1 MDKKINRGLEIQKVF
16 ALKEHVGSSWKN
28 NLKNKPVGSSPH
40 IIGNR
45 GDKRLGDYNTY
56 NLVWTN
62 PDTGEV
68 ISKFV
73 SVKPYN
79 ELFMKDIKLLSDK
92 DIENLKIAL
101 NDLKLGYVF
110 DDNDERVLKDRYDTS
125 THCLNSNRNIIK
137 ASQDCYLAY
146 SKFISSANILTYK
159 VYKPEKDSYGEWY
172 CRVEVSR
179 CYGHNL
185 GKESYDDKNSHRTK
199 NSLGFLFVSVLGH
212 DRDVA
217 EFEKLFSD
225 GYLRLIE
232 K

>member
-1 MDKKINRGLEIQKVF
+1 MDRKINKGLGIQKVF

-28 NLKNKPVGSSPH
+28 NLKNKPTGSSPH
-40 IIGNR
+40 VIGNR

-73 SVKPYN
+73 SVKPYYKEFSN
-79 ELFMKDIKLLSDK
+79 DIKLLSDK
-92 DIENLKIAL
+92 EIKNLKIAL

-110 DDNDERVLKDRYDTS
+110 DDNDDRILKDKYDTS
-125 THCLNSNRNIIK
+125 THCLNTNPKIVKNIRGG
-137 ASQDCYLAY
+137 YLVY
-146 SKFISSANILTYK
+146 SKFISSANRLTYK
-159 VYKPEKDSYGEWY
+159 VYKPEKDNNGDWY
-172 CRVEVSR
+172 CKVQASR
-179 CYGHNL
+179 CYGHRL
-185 GKESYDDKNSHRTK
+185 DDQSYDDKNSGKTI
-199 NSLGFLFVSVLGH
+199 NSLGSLFVSVLGH

-225 GYLRLIE
+225 GYLRSIE

>member
-1 MDKKINRGLEIQKVF
+1 MDKKINRGLGIQKVF

-28 NLKNKPVGSSPH
+28 NLKNKPAGSSHH
-40 IIGNR
+40 IIRNR

-56 NLVWTN
+56 NLVWAN

-73 SVKPYN
+73 SVKPYYKEFSN
-79 ELFMKDIKLLSDK
+79 DIKLLSDK
-92 DIENLKIAL
+92 EIKNLKIAL

-110 DDNDERVLKDRYDTS
+110 DDNDERILKDKYDTS
-125 THCLNSNRNIIK
+125 THCLNNNFRILENSK
-137 ASQDCYLAY
+137 GAYLAY
-146 SKFISSANILTYK
+146 SKFISSANRLTYK
-159 VYKPEKDSYGEWY
+159 VYKPEKDSNREWY
-172 CRVEVSR
+172 CKIEVSR
-179 CYGHNL
+179 CYGHKL
-185 GKESYDDKNSHRTK
+185 DKITYDSKNREKTD